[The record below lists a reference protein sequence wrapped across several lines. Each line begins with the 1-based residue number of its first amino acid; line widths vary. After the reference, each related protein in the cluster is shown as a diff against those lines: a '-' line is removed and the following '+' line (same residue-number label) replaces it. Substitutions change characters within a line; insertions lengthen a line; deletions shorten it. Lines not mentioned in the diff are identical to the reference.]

1 MPRKFRMFRAA
12 VLAMQLITVAIRL
25 HDAVTVHGQCERNDM
40 VGLVSNLSTHAPVA
54 PYEDA
59 HNVYYVK

>member
-1 MPRKFRMFRAA
+1 MPRKFRVFRAA

-40 VGLVSNLSTHAPVA
+40 VSLASNPSTQGPHVLIGG
-54 PYEDA
+54 YS
-59 HNVYYVK
+59 